1 MRLIDCPKEE
11 GGTTQAR
18 EAPSIGKKIAIA
30 QPPDGNGKKQRQK
43 RERIREN
50 RVCLGVLETFLG
62 PQCVCVCRDR
72 HSDRVK
78 EISRGSRCV
87 CVWGGGQ

>member
-50 RVCLGVLETFLG
+50 RV
-62 PQCVCVCRDR
+62 
-72 HSDRVK
+72 
-78 EISRGSRCV
+78 
-87 CVWGGGQ
+87 